1 MQPNSIKSAEKNK
14 KTNES
19 LKDNLSVNTIA
30 IEHDEVFNSLLQD
43 ELGFFRAYKNLEM
56 LVSVGMVVLCGILAH
71 ILVIMQV
78 RFYDAV
84 DFVSKVFLPILFF
97 YLPIIGYIKTFKSW
111 WFIIPFFVFLGI
123 NIVSFR

>member
-1 MQPNSIKSAEKNK
+1 
-14 KTNES
+14 
-19 LKDNLSVNTIA
+19 LKDNLSVKTIA

-111 WFIIPFFVFLGI
+111 WFMIPFVIFLGI
-123 NIVSFR
+123 NIASFR